1 LNFGE
6 LHYLCDMNQI
16 AINVETVTESFGKVI
31 ARVFI
36 ENPGRKNERYVIAQ
50 VSQQRPYS
58 RELHQI
64 LISRISERDKGIIK
78 TDARLAFEE
87 IKKNI

>member
-1 LNFGE
+1 
-6 LHYLCDMNQI
+6 MNQI
-16 AINVETVTESFGKVI
+16 AINIETVTESFGKVL

-50 VSQQRPYS
+50 VSQKRPYS
-58 RELHQI
+58 QDLHQI

-78 TDARLAFEE
+78 QDAQNAFEE
-87 IKKNI
+87 IKKNS

>member
-1 LNFGE
+1 
-6 LHYLCDMNQI
+6 MNQI
-16 AINVETVTESFGKVI
+16 AINVETVTESFGRVI

-36 ENPGRKNERYVIAQ
+36 ENVGRKNERYVIAQ
-50 VSQQRPYS
+50 VSQKRPYS
-58 RELHQI
+58 CELHQI

-87 IKKNI
+87 IKKNT

>member
-1 LNFGE
+1 
-6 LHYLCDMNQI
+6 MNQI
-16 AINVETVTESFGKVI
+16 AINVETVTESFGKVT

-36 ENPGRKNERYVIAQ
+36 ENPGRKNERYIIAQ
-50 VSQQRPYS
+50 VSQKRPYS

-78 TDARLAFEE
+78 SDARLAFEE
-87 IKKNI
+87 IRKNT

>member
-1 LNFGE
+1 
-6 LHYLCDMNQI
+6 MNQI
-16 AINVETVTESFGKVI
+16 AINVETVTESFGRVI

-36 ENPGRKNERYVIAQ
+36 ENVGRKNERYVIAQ
-50 VSQQRPYS
+50 VSQKRPYS
-58 RELHQI
+58 CELHQI

-78 TDARLAFEE
+78 LDARLAFEE

>member
-1 LNFGE
+1 
-6 LHYLCDMNQI
+6 MNHI
-16 AINVETVTESFGKVI
+16 AINVETVTESFWRVI

-36 ENPGRKNERYVIAQ
+36 ENVGRKKERYVIAQ